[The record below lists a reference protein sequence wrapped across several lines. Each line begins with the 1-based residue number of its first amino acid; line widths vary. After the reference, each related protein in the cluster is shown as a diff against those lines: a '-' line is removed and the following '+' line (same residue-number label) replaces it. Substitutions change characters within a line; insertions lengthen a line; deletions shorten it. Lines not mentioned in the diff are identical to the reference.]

1 MTERETI
8 FVPGSPRLAVDHAG
22 TGPLVLFLHGIGGN
36 RSNWTEQIDACS
48 AGFHA
53 AAWDARGYGD
63 SDDYPD
69 RLDFGD
75 FADDVL
81 RVLDH
86 FGERKAHLVGLSMG
100 GRIAQDF
107 YAIFPDRV
115 STLALCDTMPDFTV
129 TLTPEKRADFVRLR
143 QEPLLAGKRPE
154 DIADALVDGL
164 IGPDAS
170 DDARRRMVDSVSA
183 LRADSYLKTIEAS
196 LTFDRSA
203 EVDRIAAP
211 TLLIYGEHDRLTPP
225 EIGRDLHR
233 RIAGSEFVLIEGAG
247 HLSNVEKP
255 AAFNAALL
263 DFLDAHREG

>member
-1 MTERETI
+1 MRERETI
-8 FVPGSPRLAVDHAG
+8 FIPGTPRLAIDHAG

-36 RSNWTEQIDACS
+36 RSNWTEQVDACS
-48 AGFHA
+48 RGFHA

-63 SDDYPD
+63 SDDYQGP
-69 RLDFGD
+69 LEFGD

-86 FGERKAHLVGLSMG
+86 FGERQAHIAGLSMG

-107 YAIFPDRV
+107 YARFPDRV
-115 STLALCDTMPDFTV
+115 STLALCDTMSDFTA

-143 QEPLLAGKRPE
+143 RKPLLAGKQPR
-154 DIADALVDGL
+154 DIADALVDSL
-164 IGPDAS
+164 IGPYAS
-170 DDARRRMVDSVSA
+170 ESVRRRLVGSISA
-183 LRADSYLKTIEAS
+183 LRKDSYLKTIEAS

-203 EVDRIAAP
+203 EVDRIAVP
-211 TLLIYGEHDRLTPP
+211 TLLLYGEHDRLTPP
-225 EIGRDLHR
+225 EVGRDLNR
-233 RIAGSEFVLIEGAG
+233 RIAGSEFILIEGAG

-263 DFLDAHREG
+263 GFLNAHRD